1 MMPSPFF
8 AVVPDFQHLFESVPG
23 LYLVL
28 SSETPYEIVAVSNSY
43 LCATMTKREEIL
55 RHSLFDVFPD
65 NPSEL
70 GATGV
75 HNVRA
80 SIEAVIR
87 TGKPDIM
94 PLQKYDIRR
103 PQAEGHGFEER
114 YWSSINSPIY
124 SPNGKLRYIM
134 NHVQDMTES
143 VRLKQSGK
151 QQPGFSAP
159 SALLTEHSNSALLS
173 CRQEIQE
180 VNRRLMAAD
189 AAQLASKNSQ
199 LVKQTEQLNKANY
212 SLRQLTA
219 RLLQIRDEERRR
231 IARDLHDSIGQ
242 MLAAQGM
249 YLFSVAAEAK
259 HLSTAAAKA
268 LADSTA
274 LIEQMSGELRTISY
288 LLHPPLLDEAGLSS
302 ALRWY
307 AEGFAERSKI
317 KISLELTPGLGRLS
331 DEFEIAIFRIVQE
344 CLTNIHRHSGSPTAS
359 IRLAVSPAEIMLE
372 IRDAGKGIP
381 RQKRSRLAAGSLHG
395 VGIRGMRER
404 IVQLG
409 GRVEI
414 SSNGHGTAVIAR
426 LPLANNS
433 YLRPG
438 TT

>member
-1 MMPSPFF
+1 MIPSPFF
-8 AVVPDFQHLFESVPG
+8 AIVPDFQHLFESVPG

-28 SSETPYEIVAVSNSY
+28 SSEAPYEIVAVSNSY
-43 LCATMTKREEIL
+43 LSATMTTREEIL
-55 RHSLFDVFPD
+55 RRSLFDVFPD
-65 NPSEL
+65 NPSEP

-75 HNVRA
+75 RNVRA
-80 SIEAVIR
+80 SIEAVVR
-87 TGKPDIM
+87 TGKPYIM
-94 PLQKYDIRR
+94 HSQKYDIRR
-103 PQAEGHGFEER
+103 PQAGGHGFEER
-114 YWSSINSPIY
+114 YWSSTHSPIF
-124 SPNGKLRYIM
+124 SPNGRMRYIM
-134 NHVQDMTES
+134 NQVQDVTES
-143 VRLKQSGK
+143 FRLQQSGK
-151 QQPGFSAP
+151 EQPGFSTPLQLRAER
-159 SALLTEHSNSALLS
+159 SDRELLS

-180 VNRRLMAAD
+180 LNRRLFAAD
-189 AAQLASKNSQ
+189 AEQLASKNSQ
-199 LVKQTEQLNKANY
+199 LVKQTEQLNKANH

-344 CLTNIHRHSGSPTAS
+344 CLTNIHRHSGSLTAS

-381 RQKRSRLAAGSLHG
+381 RQKRSQVASGSLHG

-414 SSNGHGTAVIAR
+414 NSNGQGTAVIAR
-426 LPLANNS
+426 LPLASNS
-433 YLRPG
+433 FLRPG